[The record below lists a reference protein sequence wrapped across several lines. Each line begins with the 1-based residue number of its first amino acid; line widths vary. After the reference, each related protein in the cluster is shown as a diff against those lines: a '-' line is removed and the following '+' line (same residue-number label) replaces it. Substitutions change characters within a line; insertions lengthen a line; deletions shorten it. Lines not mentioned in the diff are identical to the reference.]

1 MSKPPPPRDNFRHA
15 RRLPRRHVLRAI
27 ACVTAAVVLFTGAG
41 AFALYGE
48 LMGNV
53 SKDYAVD
60 DFRTSAPTPSAS
72 PSETESAPPD
82 PHAGEAYNILL
93 MGTDSRDGDNYD
105 GTDITGARADT
116 TILVHIPADR
126 SRVEAISIPRDT
138 LVDIPSCPMSADGSR
153 TSYEQ
158 SWEEQTMFNAA
169 FATGAW
175 EGDVG
180 LGALCTLLTVENM
193 TGLTIDD
200 YAVVDFSGF
209 KRMVDA
215 IGGVPMCVPERLYS
229 EEAVIDLQP
238 GFQTLD
244 GTQALGYARLRK
256 GRGDGS
262 DWNRIDHQQ
271 ELLAAIVRQVMSKN
285 LVTNSYQLIQFLD
298 AVTSSLTVSQGLS
311 NPLQLT
317 GLATAI
323 APVGAEGV
331 TFVTMPF
338 EEYSENVNR
347 VVQTD
352 VTELMWERL
361 RNDIPINS
369 ATPAPDDAGA
379 TAPGATSPGTTAP
392 DPAPADPTSD
402 TATPEPAPSDPW
414 DVKTGLTEP
423 AC

>member
-1 MSKPPPPRDNFRHA
+1 MSKPPPPRENFRHA

-41 AFALYGE
+41 AVALYGE

-60 DFRTSAPTPSAS
+60 DFRTATPTPSPSA
-72 PSETESAPPD
+72 SETTPPD
-82 PHAGEAYNILL
+82 PHAGQPYNILL
-93 MGTDSRDGDNYD
+93 MGTDSRDGDNFD

-126 SRVEAISIPRDT
+126 SRIEAISIPRDT

-153 TSYEQ
+153 SSYEQ
-158 SWEEQTMFNAA
+158 YWEEQTMFNAA

-317 GLATAI
+317 GLASAI
-323 APVGAEGV
+323 APVGAAGV

-338 EEYSENVNR
+338 EQYSENENR

-352 VTELMWERL
+352 VTQLMWERL
-361 RNDIPINS
+361 RNDVPINS
-369 ATPAPDDAGA
+369 ATPDPGDAGA
-379 TAPGATSPGTTAP
+379 TTPAPGAST
-392 DPAPADPTSD
+392 PAQPATPADPTTD
-402 TATPEPAPSDPW
+402 ATPEPAPSDPW
-414 DVKTGLTEP
+414 DIKTGLTEP